1 MCSLMTSSCL
11 TVLPICM
18 FLCVHALLTV
28 VQVQLVQLDASLKA
42 KAAQVERLS
51 RLLDSNRAAE
61 YERWVEGYQG

>member
-1 MCSLMTSSCL
+1 
-11 TVLPICM
+11 M

-28 VQVQLVQLDASLKA
+28 AQVQLVQLDASLKA

-51 RLLDSNRAAE
+51 KLLDSNRAAE